1 MRGYREWEENGE
13 IWDEERER
21 EKGREENRERQDEK
35 ERHEGDSAKIHAM
48 LAMPHQQEN
57 TNKVV

>member
-21 EKGREENRERQDEK
+21 EKGKEENREGQDEEK
-35 ERHEGDSAKIHAM
+35 ERHEGIVQKYM
-48 LAMPHQQEN
+48 LCWQCHI
-57 TNKVV
+57 NKKTLTK